1 MVCGLEMKKDK
12 PIPKAV
18 ALYYY
23 PKYSREILVLGV
35 FEKEEDIENDQPMY
49 YTIWDDNGRLDKYD
63 FEEWESLP
71 TREEIKA
78 HYLDLL

>member
-1 MVCGLEMKKDK
+1 MKKDK

-23 PKYSREILVLGV
+23 PEYNREILVLGI
-35 FEKEEDIENDQPMY
+35 FRKEEDIVNFNPMH

-63 FEEWESLP
+63 FEEWSCLR
-71 TREEIKA
+71 TRDEIKA

>member
-1 MVCGLEMKKDK
+1 MKKDK

-23 PKYSREILVLGV
+23 PEYRREVLVLGI
-35 FEKEEDIENDQPMY
+35 FEKEEDIANSKPMY

-63 FEEWESLP
+63 IEEWESLP
-71 TREEIKA
+71 TRDEIKA